1 MLLLCVTVIAAL
13 SQILSMFFVIC
24 SNYKILSIVCIGI
37 CVQIELQANREQING
52 ISVDVTLTVE
62 GAIFSLFFLH
72 FLYINFDTYPIYLYI
87 IFDICLYIIFD
98 ITYRRYIYYVYIS
111 YYRGLIKRRH
121 TPSFS
126 QSIRNVVARAWFYN
140 FYL

>member
-52 ISVDVTLTVE
+52 ISVDVTLTV
-62 GAIFSLFFLH
+62 GL
-72 FLYINFDTYPIYLYI
+72 LYN
-87 IFDICLYIIFD
+87 
-98 ITYRRYIYYVYIS
+98 
-111 YYRGLIKRRH
+111 
-121 TPSFS
+121 
-126 QSIRNVVARAWFYN
+126 
-140 FYL
+140 